1 MADIWNVWVHAECEY
16 NDVVQNLMKE
26 LNQEFVL
33 WYLEGIIKMT

>member
-1 MADIWNVWVHAECEY
+1 MYDY

-33 WYLEGIIKMT
+33 WYLEGIIKTT